1 MIGKFNSYWGPAT
14 WFFLHTF
21 ANKVKSEHF
30 ETLRSEMIDIFKQ
43 ICFVLPCPHCQ
54 EHAKKYVNSTDFNK
68 IKSKQD
74 FIDMLWTFHNI
85 VNKRNDR
92 LLLQYKSLVMYDKA
106 IFIKICNN
114 FFHKFSKPLHNQRL
128 FMDSM
133 RRTRTINNIKSF
145 ISNNIDKF
153 DN

>member
-1 MIGKFNSYWGPAT
+1 MVL
-14 WFFLHTF
+14 LHSF

-30 ETLRSEMIDIFKQ
+30 ESLRSEMIDIFKQ

-54 EHAKKYVNSTDFNK
+54 EHAKKYVNSNDFNK

-85 VNKRNDR
+85 VNKQTGHS
-92 LLLQYKSLVMYDKA
+92 LLHYKIWLCMTKS

-133 RRTRTINNIKSF
+133 KNTYY
-145 ISNNIDKF
+145 
-153 DN
+153 